1 MITIPEVFSSL
12 AESKKT
18 ANKIAIIGSY
28 SVTFEQLFE
37 NAQSRVDQ
45 LNSAGIGS
53 GDVVAIVS
61 YNEVAFFEF
70 LIATNLLGAAFM
82 PLSPALPNRD
92 IAHLLTESEA
102 KLCLLSAEI
111 SSERIDEFQG
121 ISSSRFAL
129 IENPSETKLSNYNLA
144 QPTPDS
150 ICWISTTGGSTGS
163 PRLFA
168 TSHESL
174 LTNSFINAV
183 EWGWQRYPSHLA
195 LAPLSHGIGFCHAL
209 GQLITGGTVV
219 LVEKYS
225 ASEVF
230 VDRSH
235 LGKFWS
241 ALVPTMLHDV
251 NEYSKSNPGAVN
263 QLQLIV
269 SAGAFL
275 TASLRDEVIG
285 PTTDRRLI
293 EYYGST
299 ELGWV
304 TWIEHKYGEKRNGLI
319 GSPTLGTIVR
329 ISFPDVTAKI
339 PNRVGRI
346 EKKGRH
352 YAVPY
357 VPGLIAISGSVGEEW
372 ETSGD
377 MGILDD
383 DGNFLISGR
392 GDEMIVIGGQNVYPV
407 EVEAVLREHS
417 AVRDALV
424 LVSSNKRLGSELKA
438 LVEVRGQVD
447 ANFSEQLHDFVLK
460 RLPRYK
466 RPTVFT
472 LVESLPRTP
481 SGKPQRREVIEISNE
496 SFDFRGNND

>member
-1 MITIPEVFSSL
+1 MITIPEIFSSL
-12 AESKKT
+12 AQSKKT
-18 ANKIAIIGSY
+18 AKKLAIIGRY
-28 SVTFEQLFE
+28 SLTFEELFE
-37 NAQSRVDQ
+37 NAQSRIEQ
-45 LNSAGIGS
+45 LKSAGIGS

-70 LIATNLLGAAFM
+70 LIATNLLGAALM

-92 IAHLLTESEA
+92 IAQLLTESEA
-102 KLCLLSAEI
+102 RLCLLSAEI
-111 SSERIDEFQG
+111 GSERIDEFQDY
-121 ISSSRFAL
+121 SSFRFTV
-129 IENPSETKLSNYNLA
+129 IGDSPKEKLTNYNLVR
-144 QPTPDS
+144 PSSDS

-174 LTNSFINAV
+174 LTNSFINAI

-219 LVEKYS
+219 LVERYS

-235 LGKFWS
+235 LGQFWS

-251 NEYSKSNPGAVN
+251 NEYSKSNPDAIN

-285 PTTDRRLI
+285 CTTDRRLI

-304 TWIEHKYGEKRNGLI
+304 TWIEHEYGEKRNGLI

-329 ISFPDVTAKI
+329 ISSPDGVAKVS
-339 PNRVGRI
+339 NRVGRI
-346 EKKGRH
+346 EKKGRR

-377 MGILDD
+377 MGTLDD
-383 DGNFLISGR
+383 DGNFLIVGR

-447 ANFSEQLHDFVLK
+447 ANFPDQLQDFVVK
-460 RLPRYK
+460 RLPKYK

-472 LVESLPRTP
+472 LVDSLPRTP
-481 SGKPQRREVIEISNE
+481 SGKPQRREVIEASKESSDLRGSN
-496 SFDFRGNND
+496 D